1 MQWRWRRTEDP
12 EIRHLACSSRGPLEA
27 SSDPRLGHDPAFTS
41 GYSRTCAVEDGA
53 DVYLS
58 SVDEPRRHLLS
69 EDPHLTQQVV
79 QVLGLEPAERVL
91 QARPPLPLQVLR
103 YGVRASPEPPFHP

>member
-1 MQWRWRRTEDP
+1 M
-12 EIRHLACSSRGPLEA
+12 
-27 SSDPRLGHDPAFTS
+27 
-41 GYSRTCAVEDGA
+41 
-53 DVYLS
+53 YLS

-79 QVLGLEPAERVL
+79 QVLGLGPAERVL

-103 YGVRASPEPPFHP
+103 YGVRTSPNLPSTHGLVDRTVVGSSGFSMRK